1 MLKIVKFTGG
11 CFMGKSITGSNELLD
26 PVMVDY
32 FPMQVPGRVHGQVNM
47 VMARQFTPWP
57 CDGVLI
63 KQGEGTLCESIFSDD
78 DDTEIVVA
86 YKKFIA
92 EHKAAN
98 KKILSS

>member
-1 MLKIVKFTGG
+1 
-11 CFMGKSITGSNELLD
+11 MGRSADVINQLLD

-32 FPMQVPGRVHGQVNM
+32 YPMQVPGRVHGQVNM

-57 CDGVLI
+57 SDAILI
-63 KQGEGTLCESIFSDD
+63 KQGDGTLCESIFSDD